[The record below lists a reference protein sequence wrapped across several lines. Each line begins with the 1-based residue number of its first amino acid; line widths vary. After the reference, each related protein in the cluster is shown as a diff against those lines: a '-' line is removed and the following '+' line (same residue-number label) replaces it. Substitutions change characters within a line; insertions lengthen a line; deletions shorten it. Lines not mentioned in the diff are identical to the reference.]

1 MKKKKLACMFSVI
14 LAASTLLTA
23 CGSQPSEK
31 ETIDKVSE
39 TVTTTLDNE
48 NVTNSKYPEYLNL
61 DSAYPVVKDEYAD
74 KITLSVA
81 ILMQDNASEWDDL
94 WISQYLKEKYNINL
108 EVDYLTS
115 ANVEERK
122 SLMLNTGELPDLMI
136 NLSMSTSDIMKYG
149 AEEGLFLQMDQY
161 MDDTLTPNILK
172 KLSGSARDVCTAQDG
187 HIYTLPWVLNQ
198 LNDNNFKRIHIN
210 RKWLNDLGLEMPRTL
225 DEFINAM
232 YAIKEADPANVGSE
246 NLYPFG
252 SGDKM
257 GYGNGWYIL
266 NALGYVEGT
275 NISGDGYGIL
285 PALRDG
291 EVVIPVYDMDVY
303 QEYLKIMN
311 QFYTDGIINPTF
323 FTMEEIEMNA
333 QMVEGKTA
341 VYHNAPFVSG
351 ITNTQDWESLYPLTS
366 NWQTEPEIAGPGYAT
381 PGNFLIY
388 ADTEY
393 PELCLRFA
401 ELFFNNDTDI
411 ASMFQ
416 DGPYDGS
423 EWCLGYPGRVYNE
436 ERKNSDW
443 GEFPKGIENGWQYQ
457 VECLFGNI
465 WMFGAAAT
473 DEGRT
478 KYCAEMGYEF
488 IPTQKGTW
496 TDSNYFS
503 NSVYTNMEPYV
514 VESFPTIYYLTAEQ
528 SEKMKELTTVITPYV
543 EEQVAAF
550 ITGRRPLSETDKF
563 AEELKGLGIEEMLNI
578 YKTVYETL
586 K

>member
-1 MKKKKLACMFSVI
+1 MKKKRLFATLLATVMV
-14 LAASTLLTA
+14 LTA
-23 CGSQPSEK
+23 CGSEPVEK
-31 ETIDKVSE
+31 ETEQSPSE
-39 TVTTTLDNE
+39 SSTGEAVVE
-48 NVTNSKYPEYLNL
+48 SQYPEYLNL
-61 DSAYPVVKDEYAD
+61 ESAYPIVKDEYAD
-74 KITLSVA
+74 EITLRVTM
-81 ILMQDNASEWDDL
+81 LMQDNASEWEDL
-94 WISQYLKEKYNINL
+94 WISMYLKEKYNINL
-108 EVDYLTS
+108 EVDYLNS

-122 SLMLNTGELPDLMI
+122 SLMLNTGELPDMMI
-136 NLSMSTSDIMKYG
+136 NLAMSTDDIMKYG

-161 MDDTLTPNILK
+161 MNETLTPNILK
-172 KLSGSARDVCTAQDG
+172 NLTGSAKDVCTAQDG
-187 HIYTLPWVLNQ
+187 HIYTLPWIVNQ
-198 LNDNNFKRIHIN
+198 LNNNNFKRIHIN
-210 RKWLNDLGLEMPRTL
+210 RKWLNDLGYEMPRTL
-225 DEFINAM
+225 DEFVDAM
-232 YAIKEADPANVGSE
+232 YAIKEADPAGVGSE

-257 GYGNGWYIL
+257 GFGNGWYIL

-291 EVVIPVYDMDVY
+291 EVVIPVYDMEVY

-311 QFYTDGIINPTF
+311 KFYTDGIINPTF
-323 FTMEEIEMNA
+323 FTIEEVEMNA

-351 ITNTQDWESLYPLTS
+351 ITNTEDWESLYPLTS
-366 NWQTEPEIAGPGYAT
+366 QWQTEPEIAGPGYAT
-381 PGNFLIY
+381 PGNFLIS

-416 DGPYDGS
+416 DGPYEGY
-423 EWCLGYPGRVYNE
+423 EWSLGFPGRIYNE
-436 ERKNSDW
+436 EKKSSDW
-443 GEFPKGIENGWQYQ
+443 GEFPEGIENGWQYQ
-457 VECLFGNI
+457 VEGLFGNI

-473 DEGRT
+473 DEGRA
-478 KYCAEMGYEF
+478 KYCAEMGREF
-488 IPTQKGTW
+488 VPIQKGTW

-514 VESFPTIYYLTAEQ
+514 ADSFPTTYYLTSEQ
-528 SEKMKELTTVITPYV
+528 SERMKELTTIITPYV

-550 ITGRRPLSETDKF
+550 ITGRRPLSETGKF
-563 AEELKGLGIEEMLNI
+563 VEELEGLGIEEMLNI
-578 YKTVYETL
+578 YKAVYESL